1 MTFLEHLTP
10 SDETGMIR
18 ESAEKWTGG
27 ISDSDVRASKG
38 FSSTRW
44 ADMAEMGWHG
54 LLADPDHGGLGLG
67 PAALSLLCQA
77 IGRARLPEPFVASSV
92 VCVGTLTS
100 IGQDVTALV
109 DGSTI
114 AAPAGFGLPCD
125 GVSSTITA
133 SAGAGGHHLTGTL
146 GICEAGPD
154 TTEFLVATKRAE
166 ALYRLPRTTEGLTVR
181 PYGAID
187 GRPLAR
193 LAFDCV
199 VPAEALIT
207 SGNAARAAIRR
218 GNALAVSA
226 LTADAT
232 GTIEKAIDLTT
243 AYIDERNQFGQP
255 LAAFQALRHMVADRL
270 VELEAARSMTDLAAF
285 AAEDAG
291 DAGDPKQLHD
301 RVRARIC
308 RAAQTVGQT
317 AIQLHGGMGMT
328 DEMAIGHYFR
338 RLIFLQAM
346 MGQEA
351 GALRDRAATLAAD
364 IEMQREVVQ

>member
-1 MTFLEHLTP
+1 MTFLEHLTQ

-18 ESAEKWTGG
+18 DVAEKWTAG
-27 ISDSDVRASKG
+27 ISDADIRGSNG
-38 FSSTRW
+38 FSPARW
-44 ADMAEMGWHG
+44 SDMAEMGWHG
-54 LLADPDHGGLGLG
+54 LLADEDHGGLGLG
-67 PAALSLLCQA
+67 PDAVSLLCQG

-92 VCVGTLTS
+92 VCVGTLTAL
-100 IGQDVTALV
+100 GQDVTALI
-109 DGSTI
+109 DGSAI

-125 GVSSTITA
+125 GVSSAITA
-133 SAGAGGHHLTGTL
+133 NAGDKGHRLSGTID
-146 GICEAGPD
+146 ICEAGPE
-154 TTEFLVATKRAE
+154 TTEFLVAIKGAE
-166 ALYRLPRTTEGLTVR
+166 ALYRLPRTTEGLTVT

-199 VPAEALIT
+199 VPAGARLA
-207 SGNAARAAIRR
+207 SGDAAHAAIRR

-226 LTADAT
+226 LAADAT

-243 AYIDERNQFGQP
+243 AYIDERSQFGQP
-255 LAAFQALRHMVADRL
+255 LAAFQALRHMVADLL
-270 VELEAARSMTDLAAF
+270 VELEAARSMSDLAAF
-285 AAEDAG
+285 AASDNT
-291 DAGDPKQLHD
+291 DPKHLHD

-364 IEMQREVVQ
+364 IETQREVAA

>member
-27 ISDSDVRASKG
+27 ISDSDVRASNG
-38 FSSTRW
+38 FSATRW
-44 ADMAEMGWHG
+44 VDMAEMGWHG

-92 VCVGTLTS
+92 VCVGTLTTL
-100 IGQDVTALV
+100 GQDVSALV
-109 DGSTI
+109 DGSAI
-114 AAPAGFGLPCD
+114 SAPAGFGLPCD
-125 GVSSTITA
+125 RVSSAVTA
-133 SAGAGGHHLTGTL
+133 RAKAGGHRLTGTL
-146 GICEAGPD
+146 DICEAGPD
-154 TTEFLVATKRAE
+154 TTEFLVATKGAE
-166 ALYRLPRTTEGLTVR
+166 ALYRLPRTTEGLTVTS
-181 PYGAID
+181 YGAID
-187 GRPLAR
+187 GRPLAK
-193 LAFDCV
+193 LAFDCEL
-199 VPAEALIT
+199 PAEALIA
-207 SGNAARAAIRR
+207 SGDAARAAIRR

-232 GTIEKAIDLTT
+232 GAIEKAIDLTT

-255 LAAFQALRHMVADRL
+255 LAAFQALRHMIADLL

-285 AAEDAG
+285 AAE

-351 GALRDRAATLAAD
+351 GALRDRAATLAAE
-364 IEMQREVVQ
+364 IEMQREVEA